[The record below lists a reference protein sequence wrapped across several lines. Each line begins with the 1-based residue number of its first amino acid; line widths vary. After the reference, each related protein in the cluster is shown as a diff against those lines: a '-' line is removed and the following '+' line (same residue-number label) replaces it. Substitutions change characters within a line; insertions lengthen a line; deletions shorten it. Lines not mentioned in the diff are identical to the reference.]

1 MTSSRPIR
9 GASPSRRG
17 GFPARGRN
25 PAFLPAAP
33 FCRIPAAPSNTYSR
47 VTSKPLRSAAAGS
60 LFTSRRPGSS
70 AARDD
75 GNHAPRRAGAFPSSG
90 SRKGFMQYIQLVEFN
105 TNHPVDEVKQALD
118 AWLET
123 SRGKRTLHMAVVAAD
138 HDRPNHYWE
147 LLEYTSEQDAVKTAE
162 LPETKA
168 AFERWSS
175 LLDGEPTFH
184 NLDVVEQV
192 GAP

>member
-1 MTSSRPIR
+1 MR
-9 GASPSRRG
+9 
-17 GFPARGRN
+17 
-25 PAFLPAAP
+25 
-33 FCRIPAAPSNTYSR
+33 
-47 VTSKPLRSAAAGS
+47 
-60 LFTSRRPGSS
+60 
-70 AARDD
+70 
-75 GNHAPRRAGAFPSSG
+75 
-90 SRKGFMQYIQLVEFN
+90 YIQLVEFN
-105 TNHPVDEVKQALD
+105 THHPVDEVKQALD

-175 LLDGEPTFH
+175 LLDGRPTFH